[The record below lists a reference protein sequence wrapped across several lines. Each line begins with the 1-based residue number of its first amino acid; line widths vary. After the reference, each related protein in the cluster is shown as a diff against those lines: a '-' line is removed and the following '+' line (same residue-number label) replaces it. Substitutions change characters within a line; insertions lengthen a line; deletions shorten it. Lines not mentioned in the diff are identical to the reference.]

1 MNRFMNR
8 EIILNTILTL
18 SKEDLEKFLNQCLSE
33 RIIMERM
40 HLHLLLQNPE
50 YCKKLKVDDI
60 V

>member
-1 MNRFMNR
+1 MNR
-8 EIILNTILTL
+8 EILLNTVLSL

-40 HLHLLLQNPE
+40 HLHLLLQIPG
-50 YCKKLKVDDI
+50 YGKKLKVDDI